1 MTFVAVVIPPPQ
13 LKVAPA
19 VVDVAVKVS
28 LVFKQFKT
36 VGGLMPAFGA
46 VMFCVTVTKAVAVH
60 PFEGSVTVTV
70 NPPGAV
76 MLSAAVVF
84 PPPQLKVAP
93 FVVEV
98 AVKVWLVLV
107 QVKTVG
113 GLMPALGAVMF

>member
-46 VMFCVTVTKAVAVH
+46 VMF
-60 PFEGSVTVTV
+60 
-70 NPPGAV
+70 
-76 MLSAAVVF
+76 
-84 PPPQLKVAP
+84 
-93 FVVEV
+93 
-98 AVKVWLVLV
+98 
-107 QVKTVG
+107 
-113 GLMPALGAVMF
+113 